1 MEELEKQLRLWAP
14 RRPSARLKRRLFG
27 RPQAQRPL
35 GFSLNWLA
43 PATAALLVVWVVFNQ
58 PDSASFSETGKS
70 GAMVA
75 MILSNQSGAASPV
88 DRFESEQNNLP
99 ANTFEWTNRSGSA
112 SGSRFS
118 AHPK

>member
-1 MEELEKQLRLWAP
+1 M
-14 RRPSARLKRRLFG
+14 
-27 RPQAQRPL
+27 
-35 GFSLNWLA
+35 
-43 PATAALLVVWVVFNQ
+43 WVVFNQ